1 MHRNAKRK
9 ITSLK
14 HKLCKIEEGHIS
26 ALEIGYYLC
35 IKENKIFHFYIELLF
50 LLIQLSQKQK
60 ISNEFNIC
68 LRIKVYYLVCFKK
81 TSMVFQ
87 Q

>member
-35 IKENKIFHFYIELLF
+35 IKENK
-50 LLIQLSQKQK
+50 K
-60 ISNEFNIC
+60 
-68 LRIKVYYLVCFKK
+68 
-81 TSMVFQ
+81 
-87 Q
+87 

>member
-35 IKENKIFHFYIELLF
+35 IKENKKMKGDYYDTSKSTIFESL
-50 LLIQLSQKQK
+50 KNK
-60 ISNEFNIC
+60 
-68 LRIKVYYLVCFKK
+68 
-81 TSMVFQ
+81 
-87 Q
+87 